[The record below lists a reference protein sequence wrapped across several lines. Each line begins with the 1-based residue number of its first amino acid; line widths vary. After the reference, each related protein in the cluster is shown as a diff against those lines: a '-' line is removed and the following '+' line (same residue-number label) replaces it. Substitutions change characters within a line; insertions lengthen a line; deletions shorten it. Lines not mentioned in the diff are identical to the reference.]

1 MDWFVNLE
9 REDQEFVKQLVIAS
23 GSLKQLAKIY
33 QVSYPT
39 VRMRLNTI
47 IQKINFIEDNG
58 ANTFE
63 TKVMKLVIDEKLS
76 LEVAKQI
83 ITDFRRN
90 NMSDFKGILLGM
102 LVVAVLYM
110 LDRYLP
116 RWFGAIPGAG
126 FLGFI
131 IYIVFTKEV
140 SLLSIVTVLLVGEAV
155 LNGIWIDALVNRRR
169 KMKKEVATM
178 KAKDLLRK

>member
-83 ITDFRRN
+83 ITDFR
-90 NMSDFKGILLGM
+90 
-102 LVVAVLYM
+102 
-110 LDRYLP
+110 
-116 RWFGAIPGAG
+116 
-126 FLGFI
+126 
-131 IYIVFTKEV
+131 E
-140 SLLSIVTVLLVGEAV
+140 EQH
-155 LNGIWIDALVNRRR
+155 
-169 KMKKEVATM
+169 E
-178 KAKDLLRK
+178 

>member
-9 REDQEFVKQLVIAS
+9 REDQEFVKQLIIAS

-83 ITDFRRN
+83 ITDFR
-90 NMSDFKGILLGM
+90 
-102 LVVAVLYM
+102 
-110 LDRYLP
+110 
-116 RWFGAIPGAG
+116 
-126 FLGFI
+126 
-131 IYIVFTKEV
+131 E
-140 SLLSIVTVLLVGEAV
+140 EQH
-155 LNGIWIDALVNRRR
+155 
-169 KMKKEVATM
+169 E
-178 KAKDLLRK
+178 

>member
-23 GSLKQLAKIY
+23 GSLKQQLAKIY

-83 ITDFRRN
+83 ITDFR
-90 NMSDFKGILLGM
+90 
-102 LVVAVLYM
+102 
-110 LDRYLP
+110 
-116 RWFGAIPGAG
+116 
-126 FLGFI
+126 
-131 IYIVFTKEV
+131 E
-140 SLLSIVTVLLVGEAV
+140 EQH
-155 LNGIWIDALVNRRR
+155 
-169 KMKKEVATM
+169 E
-178 KAKDLLRK
+178 

>member
-23 GSLKQLAKIY
+23 GSLKQLTKIY

-83 ITDFRRN
+83 ITDFR
-90 NMSDFKGILLGM
+90 
-102 LVVAVLYM
+102 
-110 LDRYLP
+110 
-116 RWFGAIPGAG
+116 
-126 FLGFI
+126 
-131 IYIVFTKEV
+131 E
-140 SLLSIVTVLLVGEAV
+140 EQH
-155 LNGIWIDALVNRRR
+155 
-169 KMKKEVATM
+169 E
-178 KAKDLLRK
+178 

>member
-1 MDWFVNLE
+1 MDWFMNLE
-9 REDQEFVKQLVIAS
+9 QEDQEFVKQLVIAS

-83 ITDFRRN
+83 ITDFR
-90 NMSDFKGILLGM
+90 
-102 LVVAVLYM
+102 
-110 LDRYLP
+110 
-116 RWFGAIPGAG
+116 
-126 FLGFI
+126 
-131 IYIVFTKEV
+131 E
-140 SLLSIVTVLLVGEAV
+140 EQH
-155 LNGIWIDALVNRRR
+155 
-169 KMKKEVATM
+169 E
-178 KAKDLLRK
+178 

>member
-23 GSLKQLAKIY
+23 GTLNQLANIY

-83 ITDFRRN
+83 ITDFR
-90 NMSDFKGILLGM
+90 
-102 LVVAVLYM
+102 
-110 LDRYLP
+110 
-116 RWFGAIPGAG
+116 
-126 FLGFI
+126 
-131 IYIVFTKEV
+131 E
-140 SLLSIVTVLLVGEAV
+140 EQH
-155 LNGIWIDALVNRRR
+155 
-169 KMKKEVATM
+169 E
-178 KAKDLLRK
+178 

>member
-39 VRMRLNTI
+39 VRMRLNMI

-83 ITDFRRN
+83 ITDFR
-90 NMSDFKGILLGM
+90 
-102 LVVAVLYM
+102 
-110 LDRYLP
+110 
-116 RWFGAIPGAG
+116 
-126 FLGFI
+126 
-131 IYIVFTKEV
+131 E
-140 SLLSIVTVLLVGEAV
+140 EQH
-155 LNGIWIDALVNRRR
+155 
-169 KMKKEVATM
+169 E
-178 KAKDLLRK
+178 

>member
-1 MDWFVNLE
+1 VNLE

-83 ITDFRRN
+83 ITDFR
-90 NMSDFKGILLGM
+90 
-102 LVVAVLYM
+102 
-110 LDRYLP
+110 
-116 RWFGAIPGAG
+116 
-126 FLGFI
+126 
-131 IYIVFTKEV
+131 E
-140 SLLSIVTVLLVGEAV
+140 EQH
-155 LNGIWIDALVNRRR
+155 
-169 KMKKEVATM
+169 E
-178 KAKDLLRK
+178 

>member
-83 ITDFRRN
+83 VTDFR
-90 NMSDFKGILLGM
+90 
-102 LVVAVLYM
+102 
-110 LDRYLP
+110 
-116 RWFGAIPGAG
+116 
-126 FLGFI
+126 
-131 IYIVFTKEV
+131 E
-140 SLLSIVTVLLVGEAV
+140 EQH
-155 LNGIWIDALVNRRR
+155 
-169 KMKKEVATM
+169 E
-178 KAKDLLRK
+178 

>member
-33 QVSYPT
+33 QVSYPI

-83 ITDFRRN
+83 ITDFR
-90 NMSDFKGILLGM
+90 
-102 LVVAVLYM
+102 
-110 LDRYLP
+110 
-116 RWFGAIPGAG
+116 
-126 FLGFI
+126 
-131 IYIVFTKEV
+131 E
-140 SLLSIVTVLLVGEAV
+140 EQH
-155 LNGIWIDALVNRRR
+155 
-169 KMKKEVATM
+169 E
-178 KAKDLLRK
+178 

>member
-58 ANTFE
+58 ANMFE

-83 ITDFRRN
+83 ITDFR
-90 NMSDFKGILLGM
+90 
-102 LVVAVLYM
+102 
-110 LDRYLP
+110 
-116 RWFGAIPGAG
+116 
-126 FLGFI
+126 
-131 IYIVFTKEV
+131 E
-140 SLLSIVTVLLVGEAV
+140 EQH
-155 LNGIWIDALVNRRR
+155 
-169 KMKKEVATM
+169 E
-178 KAKDLLRK
+178 

>member
-63 TKVMKLVIDEKLS
+63 TKVMKLVIDGKLS

-83 ITDFRRN
+83 ITDFR
-90 NMSDFKGILLGM
+90 
-102 LVVAVLYM
+102 
-110 LDRYLP
+110 
-116 RWFGAIPGAG
+116 
-126 FLGFI
+126 
-131 IYIVFTKEV
+131 E
-140 SLLSIVTVLLVGEAV
+140 EQH
-155 LNGIWIDALVNRRR
+155 
-169 KMKKEVATM
+169 E
-178 KAKDLLRK
+178 

>member
-1 MDWFVNLE
+1 MDWFMNLE
-9 REDQEFVKQLVIAS
+9 QEDQEFVKQLVIAS

-47 IQKINFIEDNG
+47 IQKINFIDDNG

-83 ITDFRRN
+83 ITDFR
-90 NMSDFKGILLGM
+90 
-102 LVVAVLYM
+102 
-110 LDRYLP
+110 
-116 RWFGAIPGAG
+116 
-126 FLGFI
+126 
-131 IYIVFTKEV
+131 E
-140 SLLSIVTVLLVGEAV
+140 EQH
-155 LNGIWIDALVNRRR
+155 
-169 KMKKEVATM
+169 E
-178 KAKDLLRK
+178 

>member
-9 REDQEFVKQLVIAS
+9 RENQEFVKQLVIAS

-83 ITDFRRN
+83 ITDFR
-90 NMSDFKGILLGM
+90 
-102 LVVAVLYM
+102 
-110 LDRYLP
+110 
-116 RWFGAIPGAG
+116 
-126 FLGFI
+126 
-131 IYIVFTKEV
+131 E
-140 SLLSIVTVLLVGEAV
+140 EQH
-155 LNGIWIDALVNRRR
+155 
-169 KMKKEVATM
+169 E
-178 KAKDLLRK
+178 

>member
-47 IQKINFIEDNG
+47 IQKINFIEDNC

-83 ITDFRRN
+83 ITDFR
-90 NMSDFKGILLGM
+90 
-102 LVVAVLYM
+102 
-110 LDRYLP
+110 
-116 RWFGAIPGAG
+116 
-126 FLGFI
+126 
-131 IYIVFTKEV
+131 E
-140 SLLSIVTVLLVGEAV
+140 EQH
-155 LNGIWIDALVNRRR
+155 
-169 KMKKEVATM
+169 E
-178 KAKDLLRK
+178 

>member
-83 ITDFRRN
+83 ITDVR
-90 NMSDFKGILLGM
+90 
-102 LVVAVLYM
+102 
-110 LDRYLP
+110 
-116 RWFGAIPGAG
+116 
-126 FLGFI
+126 
-131 IYIVFTKEV
+131 E
-140 SLLSIVTVLLVGEAV
+140 EQH
-155 LNGIWIDALVNRRR
+155 
-169 KMKKEVATM
+169 E
-178 KAKDLLRK
+178 

>member
-63 TKVMKLVIDEKLS
+63 TNVMKLVIDEKLS

-83 ITDFRRN
+83 ITDFR
-90 NMSDFKGILLGM
+90 
-102 LVVAVLYM
+102 
-110 LDRYLP
+110 
-116 RWFGAIPGAG
+116 
-126 FLGFI
+126 
-131 IYIVFTKEV
+131 E
-140 SLLSIVTVLLVGEAV
+140 EQH
-155 LNGIWIDALVNRRR
+155 
-169 KMKKEVATM
+169 E
-178 KAKDLLRK
+178 

>member
-1 MDWFVNLE
+1 MDWFMNLE

-58 ANTFE
+58 GNTFE

-83 ITDFRRN
+83 ITDFR
-90 NMSDFKGILLGM
+90 
-102 LVVAVLYM
+102 
-110 LDRYLP
+110 
-116 RWFGAIPGAG
+116 
-126 FLGFI
+126 
-131 IYIVFTKEV
+131 E
-140 SLLSIVTVLLVGEAV
+140 EQH
-155 LNGIWIDALVNRRR
+155 
-169 KMKKEVATM
+169 E
-178 KAKDLLRK
+178 

>member
-63 TKVMKLVIDEKLS
+63 SKVMKLVIDEKLS

-83 ITDFRRN
+83 ITDFR
-90 NMSDFKGILLGM
+90 
-102 LVVAVLYM
+102 
-110 LDRYLP
+110 
-116 RWFGAIPGAG
+116 
-126 FLGFI
+126 
-131 IYIVFTKEV
+131 E
-140 SLLSIVTVLLVGEAV
+140 EQH
-155 LNGIWIDALVNRRR
+155 
-169 KMKKEVATM
+169 E
-178 KAKDLLRK
+178 

>member
-39 VRMRLNTI
+39 VRMRLNAI

-83 ITDFRRN
+83 ITDFR
-90 NMSDFKGILLGM
+90 
-102 LVVAVLYM
+102 
-110 LDRYLP
+110 
-116 RWFGAIPGAG
+116 
-126 FLGFI
+126 
-131 IYIVFTKEV
+131 E
-140 SLLSIVTVLLVGEAV
+140 EQH
-155 LNGIWIDALVNRRR
+155 
-169 KMKKEVATM
+169 E
-178 KAKDLLRK
+178 

>member
-63 TKVMKLVIDEKLS
+63 TKVM
-76 LEVAKQI
+76 
-83 ITDFRRN
+83 N
-90 NMSDFKGILLGM
+90 
-102 LVVAVLYM
+102 
-110 LDRYLP
+110 
-116 RWFGAIPGAG
+116 W
-126 FLGFI
+126 
-131 IYIVFTKEV
+131 
-140 SLLSIVTVLLVGEAV
+140 
-155 LNGIWIDALVNRRR
+155 
-169 KMKKEVATM
+169 
-178 KAKDLLRK
+178 

>member
-39 VRMRLNTI
+39 VRMRLNSI

-83 ITDFRRN
+83 ITDFR
-90 NMSDFKGILLGM
+90 
-102 LVVAVLYM
+102 
-110 LDRYLP
+110 
-116 RWFGAIPGAG
+116 
-126 FLGFI
+126 
-131 IYIVFTKEV
+131 E
-140 SLLSIVTVLLVGEAV
+140 EQH
-155 LNGIWIDALVNRRR
+155 
-169 KMKKEVATM
+169 E
-178 KAKDLLRK
+178 